1 MAHSAH
7 QSALTTPD
15 APQPDFVLYQLLMQ
29 HAARPD
35 DPATLA
41 LAGVMAAA
49 PTRPDGY
56 RQAICGLSAAEMHS
70 MLGHFFPGLDAA
82 SEPRKDFAPASPPNA
97 PPDPY
102 DEFDDLT
109 ALLLAHRT
117 RHAPTP
123 GVARLLMADIVPD
136 PVSYWLAYAVATA
149 CKSGNHLWQDLGLPN
164 RGVLNALMQIYF
176 EPLKAKNSSDMKWK
190 KFFYRELCEQAEV
203 PICKAPTCSVCVD
216 QALCFGQEAGA
227 GFFSRASAAPAPA

>member
-1 MAHSAH
+1 MAHSA
-7 QSALTTPD
+7 TPTPD
-15 APQPDFVLYQLLMQ
+15 TPQPDFVLYQLLMQ
-29 HAARPD
+29 HAAQPD

-49 PTRPDGY
+49 PTRPAGY
-56 RQAICGLSAAEMHS
+56 RRAICGLSAAEMQS

-82 SEPRKDFAPASPPNA
+82 SEPRKDFAPGSPPNA
-97 PPDPY
+97 PPHDPY

-117 RHAPTP
+117 RPASAS
-123 GVARLLMADIVPD
+123 GVARLLMDDFVPD
-136 PVSYWLAYAVATA
+136 PVSHWLACAVATA

-164 RGVLNALMQIYF
+164 RSVLNALMQIYF
-176 EPLKAKNSSDMKWK
+176 KPLKAKNSGDMKWK

-216 QALCFGQEAGA
+216 QASCFGQEAGA
-227 GFFSRASAAPAPA
+227 GFFSRVAAAPAPA